1 MKGTSG
7 NEVAKPKAGERRRL
21 ARKGRETS
29 TGTLRVT
36 KETLDAYLNIYNK
49 YIILWLYEIIIIA
62 WAKYA

>member
-7 NEVAKPKAGERRRL
+7 NEVAKAQSGRETPT
-21 ARKGRETS
+21 ARKGRETY